1 MKLKEKIEIE
11 LSIAKKMY
19 KSFQDEIKALNERPA
34 NISDKSTML
43 ETYYELVREYDKKI
57 KFLEDLLNYEE

>member
-1 MKLKEKIEIE
+1 
-11 LSIAKKMY
+11 MY
-19 KSFQDEIKALNERPA
+19 KSFQDEIKALNEQKAIIR
-34 NISDKSTML
+34 DKSTML